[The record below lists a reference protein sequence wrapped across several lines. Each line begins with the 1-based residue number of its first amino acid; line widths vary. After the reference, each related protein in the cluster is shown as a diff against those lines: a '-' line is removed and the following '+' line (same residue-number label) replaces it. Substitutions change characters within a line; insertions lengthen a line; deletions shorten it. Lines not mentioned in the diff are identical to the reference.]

1 MPRTTPTFSDET
13 YEILQE
19 WAKEEKRTEANLTE
33 YIVERVINLSQEG
46 QVIPG
51 LPFPQRLKKAEKLS
65 FDFLKSL
72 YNKQQ
77 LPPEQVLLLARKLNI
92 PVESLFNIQNA
103 VIENGDSK
111 PPGVRN

>member
-1 MPRTTPTFSDET
+1 MF
-13 YEILQE
+13 Y
-19 WAKEEKRTEANLTE
+19 
-33 YIVERVINLSQEG
+33 VEQ
-46 QVIPG
+46 
-51 LPFPQRLKKAEKLS
+51 S

-92 PVESLFNIQNA
+92 PLESLFNIQNA